1 MTDTVT
7 SQREAYEA
15 AFSGK
20 SEAETKRAKAL
31 EVALDVRKFEIE
43 LYWKRASYF
52 WVWAAS
58 TISSGHDFHS
68 CRSLGLI
75 IGPP

>member
-1 MTDTVT
+1 MGV
-7 SQREAYEA
+7 S
-15 AFSGK
+15 
-20 SEAETKRAKAL
+20 
-31 EVALDVRKFEIE
+31 VALSVLRSINTWLLGLALVMLVPVLVLAVEVLAAPWPI
-43 LYWKRASYF
+43 RRTA
-52 WVWAAS
+52 WAAS